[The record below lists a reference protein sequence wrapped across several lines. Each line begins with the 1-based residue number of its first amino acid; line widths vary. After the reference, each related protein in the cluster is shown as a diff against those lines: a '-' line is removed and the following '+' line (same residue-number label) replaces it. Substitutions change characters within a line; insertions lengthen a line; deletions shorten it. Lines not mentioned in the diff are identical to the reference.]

1 MATTARVSP
10 AQKVFYAAVA
20 VLALWVGAW
29 GYLAPAHVD
38 WALPWI
44 VPPLHARFLGAMYLS
59 GATFMAGALLA
70 RQWPAIRVVVPMISV
85 WTGLLFVVSL
95 LYLPEFDWRRQ
106 QVWIWFAAYLVYPL
120 IAAWITWRMR
130 AVTERGAGPPSPS
143 ALRLYLLIQGTI
155 VTSLALG
162 LLLFPQA
169 AVALWPWRITPLLA
183 QLYSAPFL
191 SYGLG
196 SLYAAQQAAYSEVRV
211 FLAGTLVFAGG
222 VLLGSLLHLPTFS
235 AFDLADWL
243 WFVGFGVATGA
254 LGAWCALPLAWRP
267 GHHAPA
273 HGGAA

>member
-1 MATTARVSP
+1 VATTARVSP
-10 AQKVFYAAVA
+10 AQKVFYAAVGT
-20 VLALWVGAW
+20 LALWVGAW

-70 RQWPAIRVVVPMISV
+70 QQWSSIRVVVPMISI
-85 WTGLLFVVSL
+85 WTGMLFIVSL

-106 QVWIWFAAYLVYPL
+106 QVWIWFTAYLAFPL
-120 IAAWITWRMR
+120 TAAGIAWRMR
-130 AVTERGAGPPSPS
+130 AVTDRGNGPPSPS
-143 ALRLYLLIQGTI
+143 TLRLYLLIQGTV

-162 LLLFPQA
+162 LLFFPQA

-196 SLYAAQQAAYSEVRV
+196 SLYAAQQPTFAEVRI
-211 FLAGTLVFAGG
+211 FLAGTLVFVGG
-222 VLLGSLLHLPTFS
+222 VLLGSLLHLPTFA

-254 LGAWCALPLAWRP
+254 LVAWCALPLTWRQR
-267 GHHAPA
+267 HFAPD
-273 HGGAA
+273 GLGRV